1 MKKKDAIFFT
11 SFITVLTFVLLSFL
25 ETPVNK
31 VLAEAT
37 SWLNTGNHMY
47 SNVSGYVG
55 IGTTAPGVKLHV
67 YSGTPATL
75 SSGGYLMI
83 GNQASS
89 NLIIDNNEISARNN
103 GVHSDLYLQAL
114 GSTTSDTI
122 INPNGGLVGIR
133 TNDPLTTLHLGT
145 GGPTLRLG
153 DASVADG
160 GQIEWR
166 TTSARHWNIDQNND
180 TLRFF
185 TENTSDGVGV
195 VRMAISEN
203 GKLGLGIDT
212 PGTTLHVYNGS
223 PATLTGGGYIMVGDQ
238 GAANIIIDNNEISAR
253 NNGSYSDLYLQALG
267 TNRNTIINPGNGK
280 IGLGTTDPDEKLEV
294 NGNIKLNGNIV
305 SDGNICIGNC
315 N

>member
-1 MKKKDAIFFT
+1 
-11 SFITVLTFVLLSFL
+11 
-25 ETPVNK
+25 
-31 VLAEAT
+31 
-37 SWLNTGNHMY
+37 
-47 SNVSGYVG
+47 
-55 IGTTAPGVKLHV
+55 
-67 YSGTPATL
+67 
-75 SSGGYLMI
+75 MI